1 MARQRPVRLR
11 QVHQRGLIVAAEVKY
26 ERLVNPDTGTVTTV
40 PEPIAGVLKEYGYK
54 VEGSKPPVKK

>member
-1 MARQRPVRLR
+1 
-11 QVHQRGLIVAAEVKY
+11 VAAEVKY